1 MISIDYS
8 WSFAKNISNFV
19 SLPWKLHNRYCHNQ
33 QSGLDYQ
40 WPVKLHIESCQNAH
54 YVSFFKIDCLF
65 CFTIENYRLFNI
77 FFFLLN
83 VHLIRER
90 FSNFIS
96 QIFLIQSKRG
106 YDWFWIYW
114 KLNYDDNFLTKHSI
128 LHILIHWKYD
138 SPLK

>member
-54 YVSFFKIDCLF
+54 YLSSKLIAYFVSQLRIIAFL
-65 CFTIENYRLFNI
+65 I
-77 FFFLLN
+77 FFFFFFKN